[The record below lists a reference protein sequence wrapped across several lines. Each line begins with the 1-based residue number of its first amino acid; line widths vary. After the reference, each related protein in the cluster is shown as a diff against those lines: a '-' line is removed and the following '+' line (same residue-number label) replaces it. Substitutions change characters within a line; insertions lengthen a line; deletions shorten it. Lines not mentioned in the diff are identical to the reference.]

1 MVKMTDSTYTG
12 KYGSLRA
19 MATSLLSTG
28 FYEQASGKSPE
39 EILKMLSETR
49 YRKQIDELSQLYQM
63 PDLFEAVINATMAKS
78 LQEAYIAMPPLAQPF
93 VRAYI
98 SKWDIENIKVVLS
111 SKAMGYELTD
121 TSHFM
126 LAVKNP
132 VGILAGSISKPDYAN
147 LLAQKDVVSVVNYL
161 AKFGY
166 GTVLMSHIDDY
177 AKNGSLAPML
187 TELGFYYYTR
197 LSESLRFY
205 KGDEGPVYEYV
216 IATIDAENVLNAAKA
231 AYSGVQDIQQYIIK
245 GGSISASQIA
255 EAVNGKAPEAVS
267 KLLGD
272 SAQDSLSRYVTAG
285 KLSELEAVLKSSL
298 YKRFMPTFSA
308 SSQSL
313 SYIMSYILRL
323 EAERDALRAL
333 LLQGYYGIKADFALY
348 AHNEAVKQNGS

>member
-1 MVKMTDSTYTG
+1 MTDSTYTG

-19 MATSLLSTG
+19 MATSLLPDS
-28 FYEQASGKSPE
+28 FYGQAFGKSPE

-78 LQEAYIAMPPLAQPF
+78 LQEAYTAMPPLAQPF
-93 VRAYI
+93 IKAYI

-132 VGILAGSISKPDYAN
+132 VGILAGSISKSDYTN

-197 LSESLRFY
+197 LTESLHFY
-205 KGDEGPVYEYV
+205 KGDEGPVYEYI
-216 IATIDAENVLNAAKA
+216 IAMIDAENVLNAAKA
-231 AYSGVQDIQQYIIK
+231 AYSGMKELQQYVIK
-245 GGSISASQIA
+245 GGSISVSQIT
-255 EAVNGKAPEAVS
+255 EAINGKAPEVLS
-267 KLLGD
+267 RLLGD
-272 SAQDSLSRYVTAG
+272 SSQDSVSKYIAAG
-285 KLSELEAVLKSSL
+285 GLSELEAVLKRSL
-298 YKRFMPTFSA
+298 YNRFMPIFSA

-323 EAERDALRAL
+323 ESERDALRAL
-333 LLQGYYGIKADFALY
+333 LLQGYYKIKADFALY
-348 AHNEAVKQNGS
+348 AHNEAAKHNGS

>member
-19 MATSLLSTG
+19 MSTSLLGNG

-39 EILKMLSETR
+39 EVLKMLSETR

-63 PDLFEAVINATMAKS
+63 PDLFEAVINATLAKS
-78 LQEAYIAMPPLAQPF
+78 LQEAYVAMPPLAQPF
-93 VRAYI
+93 VKAYI

-132 VGILAGSISKPDYAN
+132 VGILAGSISKQDYAN
-147 LLAQKDVVSVVNYL
+147 LLAQKDVVSAVNYL

-187 TELGFYYYTR
+187 TELGFYYYTH
-197 LSESLRFY
+197 LAESLRFY
-205 KGDEGPVYEYV
+205 KGDEGPVYECV
-216 IATIDAENVLNAAKA
+216 IAMIDAENVLNAAKA
-231 AYSGVQDIQQYIIK
+231 SYSGMQDIQQFVIK
-245 GGSISASQIA
+245 GGSISASQIT
-255 EAVNGKAPEAVS
+255 EALNGKAPES
-267 KLLGD
+267 FSRLMGD
-272 SAQDSLSRYVTAG
+272 STPDSLSRYVAAG
-285 KLSELEAVLKSSL
+285 KLSELEAILKRSL
-298 YKRFMPTFSA
+298 YKKFMPTFSA

-313 SYIMSYILRL
+313 SYIMGYILRL
-323 EAERDALRAL
+323 ESERDALRAL
-333 LLQGYYGIKADFALY
+333 LLQGYYGIKANFALY
-348 AHNEAVKQNGS
+348 AHNEAVKQDGS

>member
-1 MVKMTDSTYTG
+1 MTDSTYTG

-19 MATSLLSTG
+19 MSTSLLNED
-28 FYEQASGKSPE
+28 FYRQASGKSPE

-49 YRKQIDELSQLYQM
+49 YRKQLDELSQLYQM

-78 LQEAYIAMPPLAQPF
+78 LQEAYVAMPPLAQPF
-93 VRAYI
+93 VKAYI

-132 VGILAGSISKPDYAN
+132 VGILAGSISKPDYTN
-147 LLAQKDVVSVVNYL
+147 MLAQKDVVSVVNYL

-166 GTVLMSHIDDY
+166 GAVLMSHIDDY

-187 TELGFYYYTR
+187 TELGFYYYTH
-197 LSESLRFY
+197 LAESLRFY
-205 KGDEGPVYEYV
+205 KGDEGPVYEYI
-216 IATIDAENVLNAAKA
+216 IAMIDAENVLNAAKA
-231 AYSGVQDIQQYIIK
+231 SYSGMQEIQQYAIK
-245 GGSISASQIA
+245 GGSISSQQIA
-255 EAVNGKAPEAVS
+255 EAVNGKAPDAVS

-272 SAQDSLSRYVTAG
+272 SAQDSLSKYISAG
-285 KLSELEAVLKSSL
+285 KLSELEAVLKRSL

-323 EAERDALRAL
+323 ESERDALRAL
-333 LLQGYYGIKADFALY
+333 LLQGYYGIKADFAFY